1 MQCMMLFSPLQL
13 SLHNK
18 AKEKALLQKANA
30 TKNLKNPWKA
40 WEIPGRHGKSWESMG
55 NPGKAWEI
63 PARHRKSRQGIGN
76 PGKAWKILGKH
87 GRYQEFRE
95 STGNPSPGS
104 AVKTRKIP
112 GFFSRW
118 DLQWAYFSK
127 SLKNN
132 KKACKITGKHGKY
145 RESIELPGKSRAGTA
160 SYCLN

>member
-1 MQCMMLFSPLQL
+1 
-13 SLHNK
+13 
-18 AKEKALLQKANA
+18 
-30 TKNLKNPWKA
+30 
-40 WEIPGRHGKSWESMG
+40 MG

-63 PARHRKSRQGIGN
+63 LGKHGKSRQGIGN
-76 PGKAWKILGKH
+76 PEKAWKILGKH

-95 STGNPSPGS
+95 STGNPRPGS
-104 AVKTRKIP
+104 SVKTQKIP

-132 KKACKITGKHGKY
+132 KKAWKITGKHGKY

-160 SYCLN
+160 SLYIDQACFLHIFRKLSLKKLRKTQNSGQFFLKTQPNFFKNSDFRQQSGI

>member
-1 MQCMMLFSPLQL
+1 MMFFSPLQL

-18 AKEKALLQKANA
+18 AKEKALPPKSKFHQK
-30 TKNLKNPWKA
+30 P
-40 WEIPGRHGKSWESMG
+40 EKSLESMG
-55 NPGKAWEI
+55 NPGKTWEI
-63 PARHRKSRQGIGN
+63 LGKHGKSRQGIGN
-76 PGKAWKILGKH
+76 PGKAWKIPGKH

-132 KKACKITGKHGKY
+132 KKSWKITGKHGKY
-145 RESIELPGKSRAGTA
+145 RENIELPGKSRAGTA
-160 SYCLN
+160 SRSIKFLRYFW

>member
-1 MQCMMLFSPLQL
+1 MPP
-13 SLHNK
+13 K
-18 AKEKALLQKANA
+18 
-30 TKNLKNPWKA
+30 TWK
-40 WEIPGRHGKSWESMG
+40 IPGKHGKSREGMG

-87 GRYQEFRE
+87 GRCQEFRE

-132 KKACKITGKHGKY
+132 KKAWKITGKMVNTGKALNCPGNPGQELLVINK
-145 RESIELPGKSRAGTA
+145 RPLSPINNQVILDDNILIFKLVSSIKCTFQL
-160 SYCLN
+160 